1 MVEMP
6 SENDLDVIET
16 TVQKTYSWIND
27 LREALGGV
35 PRRDAYQVLRSF
47 LHVLRDRLTIEEV
60 AQLGAQLPM
69 LIRGLYYEGW
79 DPSKNPVKMKPDEF
93 IERFIRDLTLDE
105 VAPKEAL
112 RAAARTLRQHITEG
126 EFEDVLALLPAQLR
140 ELLD

>member
-6 SENDLDVIET
+6 SQNDLDVIET

-93 IERFIRDLTLDE
+93 IERFIRGLTLDE

>member
-1 MVEMP
+1 MP
-6 SENDLDVIET
+6 SQNELDVIET

-93 IERFIRDLTLDE
+93 IERFIRGLTLDE

>member
-1 MVEMP
+1 MP
-6 SENDLDVIET
+6 SQNDLDVIET

-27 LREALGGV
+27 LREALGGL

-47 LHVLRDRLTIEEV
+47 LHVLRDRLTVDEV

-79 DPSKNPVKMKPDEF
+79 DPSKTPVKMKPDEF
-93 IERFIRDLTLDE
+93 IERFSQGLTLDE
-105 VAPKEAL
+105 APPEEAL

-126 EFEDVLALLPAQLR
+126 EFQDVLASLPAQLR
-140 ELLD
+140 ELLV

>member
-1 MVEMP
+1 MP
-6 SENDLDVIET
+6 SRNDLDVIET

-27 LREALGGV
+27 LREALGGL

-47 LHVLRDRLTIEEV
+47 LHVLRDRLTVDEV

-79 DPSKNPVKMKPDEF
+79 DPSENPVKLKPDEF
-93 IERFIRDLTLDE
+93 IERFSQGLTLDE
-105 VAPKEAL
+105 APPEEAL
-112 RAAARTLRQHITEG
+112 RAAARTLRQHVTEG
-126 EFEDVLALLPAQLR
+126 EFQDVLASLPAQLR

>member
-1 MVEMP
+1 MP
-6 SENDLDVIET
+6 SQNDLDVIET

-93 IERFIRDLTLDE
+93 IERFIRGLTLDE

-126 EFEDVLALLPAQLR
+126 EFEDVLASLPAQLR

>member
-1 MVEMP
+1 MP
-6 SENDLDVIET
+6 SQNDLDVIET

-27 LREALGGV
+27 LREALGGL

-47 LHVLRDRLTIEEV
+47 LHVLRDRLTVDEV

-93 IERFIRDLTLDE
+93 IERFIRGLTLDE